1 MKLIVQP
8 EDGQTPIVR
17 AVRNAK
23 HQVDIVIFRLDIH
36 ELEDALGAAVKRGV
50 TVRALVASRNRN
62 GEKGLSKLEQR
73 LLEAGVTVARSN
85 DDLARYHGKVLIV
98 DGTLYV
104 LGFNYTRLDIEH
116 SRSFGIVTNDARL
129 VKAGMELFERDV
141 TRQPF
146 DPPDERLVVS
156 PENARG
162 VLGDFIKGA
171 RKSLYIYDMNL
182 SDKQM
187 LKLLAER
194 LHAGVDVRAI
204 GKVERV
210 SDGMGLRKLSKLRLH
225 TRAIIRDGA
234 RAFVGSQ
241 SLRWAELDQRREVG
255 IIITDPRIA
264 RRLQSVFESD
274 WEQAKPKQKPDPAK
288 ASKHRAN
295 SPSAA

>member
-17 AVRNAK
+17 AVRNAR
-23 HQVDIVIFRLDIH
+23 HQVDIVIFRLDVQ

-50 TVRALVASRNRN
+50 TVRALVANRNRN
-62 GEKGLSKLEQR
+62 GEKGLRKLEQR

-104 LGFNYTRLDIEH
+104 LGFNYTRLDIES

-129 VKAGMELFERDV
+129 VKAGSELFDRDV
-141 TRQPF
+141 ARQPF

-162 VLGDFIKGA
+162 VLAEFIKGA
-171 RKSLYIYDMNL
+171 RRSLYIYDMNV

-187 LKLLAER
+187 LKLLSER

-204 GKVERV
+204 GKVERIA
-210 SDGMGLRKLSKLRLH
+210 DGMGLRKLSQLRLH
-225 TRAIIRDGA
+225 ARAIVRDGA

-241 SLRWAELDQRREVG
+241 SLRWAELDQRREIGV
-255 IIITDPRIA
+255 IVTDSRIA

-274 WEQAKPKQKPDPAK
+274 WEQAKPKQEPEPVGAATRH
-288 ASKHRAN
+288 AS
-295 SPSAA
+295 SPSVA